1 MNCSNCGVPL
11 PDGSRFCTRCG
22 MRLTATAQTAKYCP
36 ACGAE
41 AKPGAGFCTACGQP
55 FGKSGPSART
65 KTQQSVSSSAVA
77 KPMTPPPADGALMP
91 PPMTEQE
98 QAAPEMS
105 GEFSCAE
112 REAQEGA
119 GRSPNYLQR
128 LLNILKQ
135 PRTLIPLA
143 ALLASWIGLSF
154 ARDSQNIAVKLLSWL
169 SFGRGGLGRGFPGNL
184 GGLLGKTAVGT
195 ALLGLCSGSLG
206 SKWGGVRSFF
216 GQIKNVF
223 SGKAGAAGIAGVV
236 LGLLLGAGVYM
247 MFAGIKTADWESS
260 MSGVAGAVLSLS
272 ALERRAFSQT
282 SGRAAAPAAG
292 GGKSVGSAQKGTG
305 FLSAL
310 LAGLAAGCTLCAL
323 VLTVV

>member
-1 MNCSNCGVPL
+1 MNCPNCGVLL

-22 MRLTATAQTAKYCP
+22 TRMTATAQTAQYCP
-36 ACGAE
+36 ACGAT

-55 FGKSGPSART
+55 FDKSRLSART
-65 KTQQSVSSSAVA
+65 KMQQSVSSSVEA
-77 KPMTPPPADGALMP
+77 KPMTPPSAERTP
-91 PPMTEQE
+91 PPLTEQE
-98 QAAPEMS
+98 QAAPEMA

-112 REAQEGA
+112 REAQEEA

-154 ARDSQNIAVKLLSWL
+154 ARDTQNIAVKLLSWL
-169 SFGRGGLGRGFPGNL
+169 SFARGGLGRGFPGNL

-206 SKWGGVRSFF
+206 SLRVGIRSFF
-216 GQIKNVF
+216 GQIRNIF
-223 SGKAGAAGIAGVV
+223 SGRGGAAGIVGAV

-247 MFAGIKTADWESS
+247 IFAGIKTADWESS
-260 MSGVAGAVLSLS
+260 MSGAAGALLSLGALGRS
-272 ALERRAFSQT
+272 AISQT
-282 SGRAAAPAAG
+282 PGRAAAPAAG
-292 GGKSVGSAQKGTG
+292 GGKGVGSAQKGTG
-305 FLSAL
+305 FLPAL
-310 LAGLAAGCTLCAL
+310 LAGLAAGCPLCAL
-323 VLTVV
+323 VLSVV